1 VDVNDFIS
9 LQIQIFPSLIFNQFF
24 SVKEEPEMIKDI
36 SRVVLVSHLEMEKD
50 TSKKDKNLEIWFY
63 HGKHLDYK
71 IAF

>member
-1 VDVNDFIS
+1 
-9 LQIQIFPSLIFNQFF
+9 
-24 SVKEEPEMIKDI
+24 MIKDI

-63 HGKHLDYK
+63 HGKYLDYK